1 MSFYLI
7 FFFYFDLLNFSK
19 SLFMEIHMRTLQF
32 SWLVGI
38 VNNEDNNI
46 DSNKN
51 SNCEIM
57 SSLCSTFN
65 LKHFDEFFFSLCFSG
80 LFSDRILPCSLD
92 WPQSHESSALA
103 SLVLELQACATKS
116 LMMSFIFATVVGLD
130 TLKGPLY

>member
-65 LKHFDEFFFSLCFSG
+65 LKHFDEFFFLSL
-80 LFSDRILPCSLD
+80 LFWFVFRQDL
-92 WPQSHESSALA
+92 
-103 SLVLELQACATKS
+103 T
-116 LMMSFIFATVVGLD
+116 M
-130 TLKGPLY
+130 